1 MPPEP
6 YYRDA
11 DVQIFLGDCRD
22 ILPQLGVTPD
32 AAVVDPPYGT
42 TSAPWDRWP
51 EGWVDAVG
59 AVLPPSASLWCF
71 GTASTFLR
79 HAGEFAGWKFGQ
91 EALWLKHNGSGPGSR
106 DRLLVVH
113 EWAYQWYRGRW
124 TDMHHEWVREPSS
137 GIDKSTRRLGVA
149 AEHRRSDRET
159 VYVDDGM
166 RLPRSVRIIAAPS
179 VRYQKRHQD
188 EKPVKVVAELVRE
201 STPPGGLVIDVCAG
215 VGTTGVAARLLG
227 RRSVLIE
234 GDEESCEAAAERL
247 ASDVLPFD
255 APEVSDAL

>member
-1 MPPEP
+1 MGEP
-6 YYRDA
+6 YYRDD
-11 DVQIFLGDCRD
+11 DVTLYLGDCREV
-22 ILPQLGVTPD
+22 LPGLDVTPD

-42 TSAPWDRWP
+42 TSAAWDRWP

-59 AVLPPSASLWCF
+59 AVLPSTASLWCF

-91 EALWLKHNGSGPGSR
+91 EALWVKRNGSGPGTR

-124 TDMHHEWVREPSS
+124 TDLHHEWEREQSG
-137 GIDKSTRRLGVA
+137 GIDKSTRRQAHA
-149 AEHRRSDRET
+149 AQHRRPDRANA
-159 VYVDDGM
+159 YVDDGY
-166 RLPRSVRIIAAPS
+166 RQPRSVRVLEAPS
-179 VRYQKRHQD
+179 VRYEKRHQD
-188 EKPVKVVAELVRE
+188 EKPLKVVAELVRE
-201 STPPGGLVIDVCAG
+201 GTPPGGLVLDVCAG

-234 GDEESCEAAAERL
+234 GDERSCELTAERL
-247 ASDVLPFD
+247 SAPLLPMDVAS
-255 APEVSDAL
+255 